1 MHRFKRFSFL
11 SVVLAAGSAAVF
23 AGCVASAPDGGG
35 TGGTGETGDHTGS
48 AGEGGAGSGNEDSSS
63 GADDG
68 TGAGAGSAGDLAIA
82 AQPWKVLDHQ
92 YQAQQTGYWCGPAA
106 TRNVLS
112 TVTANLPSQQTLANE
127 LPTST
132 NGTDHIGLVVNTLN
146 KHLGARYGQVLMP
159 NDPPTPGQRDQ
170 LWRDIRLSIDAG
182 HGIVANIVAP
192 PSNHPPGYPNS
203 TIYHYIA
210 LIGYNAETKQV
221 YVADSAN
228 FSNINHYWLSFDQ
241 TATLIP
247 PKGYATYRCGV
258 GRTLG
263 DIHARYQAFGGCGGF
278 LGPAL
283 TDEQTT
289 PDGAGRYNVFVG
301 GSIYWSPSTGAFE
314 VHGAIRDK
322 WAELGWEAGALGYPV
337 SNETKTPDN
346 VGRFSVFQHGSIYW
360 TPVTGAHE
368 VRGAIRDKYMES
380 GWESGPLGYPV
391 SDEYAVSGGRR
402 SDFEHGSITWDAA
415 TNTSTVTMK

>member
-35 TGGTGETGDHTGS
+35 TGGTGETGDDTGS

-289 PDGAGRYNVFVG
+289 PVATTCSSVAR
-301 GSIYWSPSTGAFE
+301 STGRLRRARSKCTARS
-314 VHGAIRDK
+314 GTSGPSWAGKQALLAIRSRTK
-322 WAELGWEAGALGYPV
+322 RRRQTMLVGSVSSNMVRSTGRPSPV
-337 SNETKTPDN
+337 LTKYVEP
-346 VGRFSVFQHGSIYW
+346 F
-360 TPVTGAHE
+360 A
-368 VRGAIRDKYMES
+368 
-380 GWESGPLGYPV
+380 
-391 SDEYAVSGGRR
+391 
-402 SDFEHGSITWDAA
+402 
-415 TNTSTVTMK
+415 TSTWSRAGNRGRSVIRCQTSTPFRAVADPTSSTAPSRGMLRPTPAPSR